1 MQTLV
6 QEAGALC
13 WQKYHLYL
21 LFLYFFYIYKLLSML
36 RQEIR
41 LHFSSD
47 LINLFLFANSLLDLI
62 PKTVFFLYAQQ
73 RKKTFQN
80 VTCSY
85 AFAQQANFVIFSGK
99 VIRNYSNGF
108 HRYFATVRDGSFQG
122 LLIFGL
128 VHKVCP
134 ITFFY
139 ILLPKLDE
147 FHPSVWILSVLFS
160 SVTVP
165 MSLCHGLV
173 SYTSIFL
180 S

>member
-62 PKTVFFLYAQQ
+62 PKTVFFCTLSRE
-73 RKKTFQN
+73 RKP
-80 VTCSY
+80 C
-85 AFAQQANFVIFSGK
+85 
-99 VIRNYSNGF
+99 R
-108 HRYFATVRDGSFQG
+108 
-122 LLIFGL
+122 
-128 VHKVCP
+128 
-134 ITFFY
+134 
-139 ILLPKLDE
+139 
-147 FHPSVWILSVLFS
+147 
-160 SVTVP
+160 
-165 MSLCHGLV
+165 M
-173 SYTSIFL
+173 
-180 S
+180 